1 MTPCRDGFGFAFA
14 ATISCVGRFWGHR
27 FIGKMGLTGI
37 LRKFPPMT
45 DAERQQRHRDR
56 RKNEGKV
63 LVRVWVPAAAVAAV
77 RAAIAAVLNKPQVPE
92 EE

>member
-1 MTPCRDGFGFAFA
+1 
-14 ATISCVGRFWGHR
+14 
-27 FIGKMGLTGI
+27 
-37 LRKFPPMT
+37 MT

-77 RAAIAAVLNKPQVPE
+77 RAATAAVLNRDE
-92 EE
+92 GDE

>member
-1 MTPCRDGFGFAFA
+1 MTA
-14 ATISCVGRFWGHR
+14 
-27 FIGKMGLTGI
+27 
-37 LRKFPPMT
+37 
-45 DAERQQRHRDR
+45 AERQQRARDR